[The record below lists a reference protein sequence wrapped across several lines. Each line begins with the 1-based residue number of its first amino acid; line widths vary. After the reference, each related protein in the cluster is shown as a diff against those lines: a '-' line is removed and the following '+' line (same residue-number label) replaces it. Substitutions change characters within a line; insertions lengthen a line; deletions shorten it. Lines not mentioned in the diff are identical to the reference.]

1 MPNNEMTIEKRV
13 DSLETKFEMFMR
25 LQDERFN
32 NFMREMSEFKQEMR
46 DRDNQRATEIQ
57 ELRQRQD
64 AAQAKHEDDMRIM
77 NKKIDDKFDK
87 LSDQLHT
94 MTIAAVVGFGAIAV
108 AIGGL
113 VVSALK

>member
-1 MPNNEMTIEKRV
+1 MTEQEQINVNV
-13 DSLETKFEMFMR
+13 DNRLTSLETKFEMFMEEMK
-25 LQDERFN
+25 QQ
-32 NFMREMSEFKQEMR
+32 REDIR
-46 DRDNQRATEIQ
+46 RIQ
-57 ELRQRQD
+57 ERQD
-64 AAQAKHEDDMRIM
+64 AAQVKHDADMKEINQRFYAKFDEMD
-77 NKKIDDKFDK
+77 KKIDSKFDK